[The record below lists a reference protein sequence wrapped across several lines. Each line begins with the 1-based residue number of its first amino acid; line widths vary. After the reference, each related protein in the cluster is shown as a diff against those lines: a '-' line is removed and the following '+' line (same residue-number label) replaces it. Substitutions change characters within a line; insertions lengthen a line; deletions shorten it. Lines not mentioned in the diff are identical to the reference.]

1 MPRPRLSPAWVS
13 ASRSA
18 ESTYRRRVT
27 TPARTVPAHAA
38 RRRRDAFDLTF
49 DVAIIAKGL
58 NGVLELIGGVLL
70 LLVTP
75 TVVQHLVLQ
84 LTQGELAE
92 DPRDWVANHLRAFA
106 DRLGASSLT
115 YGAIYLLVHGIVKV
129 VLVVELLRERMWAYP
144 MMIVVLLGFIGYQLY
159 RMTISPTAGLIAL
172 TLFDVVIVA
181 MTGVEWARHRRC
193 ARLSGTLAG

>member
-1 MPRPRLSPAWVS
+1 M
-13 ASRSA
+13 
-18 ESTYRRRVT
+18 
-27 TPARTVPAHAA
+27 
-38 RRRRDAFDLTF
+38 
-49 DVAIIAKGL
+49 
-58 NGVLELIGGVLL
+58 
-70 LLVTP
+70 
-75 TVVQHLVLQ
+75 
-84 LTQGELAE
+84 AE

-129 VLVVELLRERMWAYP
+129 VLVVELLLERMWAYP

-172 TLFDVVIVA
+172 TLFDVVIVV
-181 MTGVEWARHRRC
+181 MTGVEWARHRRR